1 MELVYPLAAVCQR
14 PIGQSAERRSRI
26 AEVVGSSP
34 IRSTGINGSLT
45 ITGLVIVIGIQAARV
60 ILVMPEAT
68 ACLLVGRFISI
79 TPTAAALG
87 RRSDYLPAQAPG
99 V

>member
-1 MELVYPLAAVCQR
+1 LPFTSFDPVKSQVSGRRTSVVDYTLLVLLA
-14 PIGQSAERRSRI
+14 
-26 AEVVGSSP
+26 
-34 IRSTGINGSLT
+34 
-45 ITGLVIVIGIQAARV
+45 LVIVIGIQAAGV

-87 RRSDYLPAQAPG
+87 RRSDDLPAQVP
-99 V
+99 VV